1 MKKFDELGLRNE
13 LVKAVTDLGFEKPT
27 PIQNKVIPHLLKE
40 ERDII
45 ALAQTGTGK
54 TAAYGLPLIQNIN
67 LRSKKVQVLIVSP
80 TRELCVQIAK
90 DFNSYSKYL
99 PSLSV
104 TPVYGGS
111 SIDEQIQSIK
121 KGSQIISATPGR
133 LNDLINRKAID
144 ISTVKTVVLDEADEM
159 LNMGF
164 KEELN
169 SILNKIPEER
179 QTLLFSAT
187 MPDHLIHIAK
197 KYMRKPLHI
206 TVGKKNTGAENVEHH
221 VYFVHSRDRY
231 IALKRIMDYYPDIYG
246 IVFCRTRRE
255 TQEIADKLLNDGY
268 NAEALHGDLSQFQRD
283 IVMNKFRNMHLKVL
297 VATDVAARGLDV
309 NNLSHIINYNLPEDL
324 EVYTHRSGRTGRAG
338 KSGISIIIANLKE
351 KGKLKQLEK
360 NIQKKFVKMKVPTGK
375 EICKKQIF
383 NLVDKVENVKVNYE
397 DVEEFLPEIYGKLDW
412 MDREEL
418 IKRFVSVEFNRFLEY
433 YKNMPDLLDPEEVKN
448 RFTGAN
454 NPSSFTRFFLNIGKR
469 EDLKPVR
476 LIGLINDLTGI
487 RNIPVGEIDIQ
498 KNFTFFEAGSEFA
511 GLLQKAFNNA
521 GYKKRRLVLE
531 VAEKQNGAKRSGRK
545 TAKVNRK
552 NFRNGKKKKSFAK

>member
-1 MKKFDELGLRNE
+1 MKNFNELGLRNE
-13 LVKAVTDLGFEKPT
+13 LIKAVSDLGFEEPT
-27 PIQNKVIPHLLKE
+27 PIQKKVIPVLLDEK
-40 ERDII
+40 RDIV

-54 TAAYGLPLIQNIN
+54 TAAYGLPLIQNLN
-67 LRSKKVQVLIVSP
+67 LRSKKIQVLIVSP

-90 DFNSYSKYL
+90 DLSSYAKYL
-99 PSLSV
+99 PSLNV

-111 SIDEQIQSIK
+111 SMEKQIQNIK

-169 SILNKIPEER
+169 SILSNIPEER

-187 MPDHLIHIAK
+187 MPDHLMRIAK
-197 KYMRKPLHI
+197 KYMKKPMNL

-231 IALKRIMDYYPDIYG
+231 IALKRIMDFYPDIYG

-255 TQEIADKLLNDGY
+255 TQDIADKLLGDGY

-283 IVMNKFRNMHLKVL
+283 VVMNKFRNMHLKIL

-351 KGKLKQLEK
+351 KGKLRQLEK
-360 NIQKKFVKMKVPTGK
+360 TINKKFEKRKVPTGK

-397 DVEEFLPEIYGKLDW
+397 DVEEFLPEIYEKLDW

-433 YKNMPDLLDPEEVKN
+433 YKNLPDLLDPEEAKQ
-448 RFTGAN
+448 RFGDKI
-454 NPSSFTRFFLNIGKR
+454 SSSTFTRFFLNIGKR

-487 RNIPVGEIDIQ
+487 RNIPVGEIEIQ
-498 KNFTFFEAGSEFA
+498 KNFSFFEVGSEFA
-511 GLLQKAFNNA
+511 GIVQKAFNKA
-521 GYKKRRLVLE
+521 SYKKRRLVLE
-531 VAEKQNGAKRSGRK
+531 IAEKQKSGKGERRKFSSKRK
-545 TAKVNRK
+545 K
-552 NFRNGKKKKSFAK
+552 GKPKKSKIYFN